1 MKIEIPIKPLSINAA
16 HEGRHIKT
24 KEFLRYEKNISFLL
38 PICPIDIKDG
48 EYFVKYVFYVKNY
61 KMSDTGNFEKL
72 ITDLL
77 VKRGYL
83 KDDRFI
89 KAMYLEKVKVKDTQD
104 EKIVLDIVPYN
115 VRYEILQNERGSAHT
130 AGAL

>member
-1 MKIEIPIKPLSINAA
+1 MQILIPIKPLSINQA
-16 HEGRHIKT
+16 HHGRHIKT
-24 KEFLRYEKNISFLL
+24 KEFLRYEKQVSFLL
-38 PICPIDIKDG
+38 PICPIDIKDR

-83 KDDRFI
+83 KDDRYI
-89 KAMYLEKVKVKDTQD
+89 KAMYLEKVAVKDIKD
-104 EKIVLDIVPYN
+104 ERIVIDIVLYN
-115 VRYEILQNERGSAHT
+115 DKMSVYTNKRT
-130 AGAL
+130 